1 MAISILQDFLIGLT
15 FGMLYFLMGAGL
27 TLTMGVLGIAN
38 FAHGAMFMVGAYI
51 AWTVSQLLH
60 GTGSAFWI
68 SCLMSGAVVGVLA
81 AIIEFFLL
89 RRIYKAEHIY
99 QLMLTF
105 VVVLLIDGLALE
117 IWGAQSRTFAL
128 PGFLSG
134 SLRIFGNP
142 FPTYLI
148 FILFVSIF
156 LGVLLWLFLYRTSL
170 GKACR
175 AAAMDSEIS
184 QALGINVPRVITLV
198 FSIGG
203 VLVGL
208 AGGLGVGLKGIT
220 LGLSAEVIITCFVI
234 VIIGGLGNL
243 QGTLVSALLL
253 GLVESF
259 GGHYFQQFAMALPFI
274 LMAFVLILRPQGL
287 LGGR

>member
-1 MAISILQDFLIGLT
+1 MVISILQDLLIGLT

-38 FAHGAMFMVGAYI
+38 FAHGAMFMAGAYV
-51 AWTVSQLLH
+51 AWTVSQVLH
-60 GTGSAFWI
+60 GSGSAFWI
-68 SCLMSGAVVGVLA
+68 SCLMGGLAVAALA
-81 AIIEFFLL
+81 AIMEFFLL

-99 QLMLTF
+99 QLLLTF
-105 VVVLLIDGLALE
+105 AVVLLIDGLILE
-117 IWGAQSRTFAL
+117 IWGAQSRTFTL
-128 PGFLSG
+128 PTFLSG
-134 SLRIFGNP
+134 SLRIFGSP

-156 LGVLLWLFLYRTSL
+156 LGVLLWLFIYKTSL
-170 GKACR
+170 GKTCR

-184 QALGINVPRVITLV
+184 EALGINVPRVITLV
-198 FSIGG
+198 FCIGG
-203 VLVGL
+203 ALVGL
-208 AGGLGVGLKGIT
+208 AGGLGVGLKAIT
-220 LGLSAEVIITCFVI
+220 LGLSAEVIITCFVV

-243 QGTLVSALLL
+243 QGTFVSALLL

-259 GGHYFQQFAMALPFI
+259 GGHYLQQFSMALPFI
-274 LMAFVLILRPQGL
+274 LMALVLILRPQGL